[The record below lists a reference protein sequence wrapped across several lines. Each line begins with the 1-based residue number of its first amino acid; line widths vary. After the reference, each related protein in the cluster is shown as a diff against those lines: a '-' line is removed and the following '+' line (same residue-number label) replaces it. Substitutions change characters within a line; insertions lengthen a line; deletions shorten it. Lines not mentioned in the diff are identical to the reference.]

1 MKTIKTLAMI
11 FATVAMFATS
21 CTPADNGGESVKAD
35 LTELNAAIA
44 ACDEALVDAEG
55 SYPADAITTLETL
68 VATAKAAVAKGL
80 SQTAADNLKQQLAA
94 ALDVFKAAKFDAI
107 PADALTFALS
117 FDEGQGTSLTTT
129 GKYQWTAQLM
139 AGPAEEIANPELP
152 TFVDGKKGKA
162 MHFNNGAHLEI
173 SNYAA
178 NVLEGNEL
186 SIAVW
191 VNPDETRASNYIIS
205 YNYWNSW
212 KLNIQDGGKPF
223 FTVGTNNG
231 IADMDNET
239 DQSVPA
245 NAWTH
250 VVVTCNTT
258 AGSVCFYV
266 NGSLTKEWTVESKG
280 AALQG
285 TITANEKALPLMIGA
300 CTTYAE
306 ALTWEWFT
314 PAAGN
319 WGDWFMGSLD
329 ELQVYNKALTAGQV
343 AALYNE

>member
-1 MKTIKTLAMI
+1 
-11 FATVAMFATS
+11 
-21 CTPADNGGESVKAD
+21 
-35 LTELNAAIA
+35 
-44 ACDEALVDAEG
+44 
-55 SYPADAITTLETL
+55 
-68 VATAKAAVAKGL
+68 
-80 SQTAADNLKQQLAA
+80 
-94 ALDVFKAAKFDAI
+94 
-107 PADALTFALS
+107 
-117 FDEGQGTSLTTT
+117 
-129 GKYQWTAQLM
+129 
-139 AGPAEEIANPELP
+139 
-152 TFVDGKKGKA
+152 

-191 VNPDETRASNYIIS
+191 VNPDETRASNYVIS

-223 FTVGTNNG
+223 FTVGTSSG
-231 IADMDNET
+231 ITDMDNET

-245 NAWTH
+245 KAWTH

-258 AGSVCFYV
+258 TGNVCFYV
-266 NGSLTKEWTVESKG
+266 NGALTKEWDSEARPNLVGTVTPNSK
-280 AALQG
+280 
-285 TITANEKALPLMIGA
+285 ELPIMIGA

-306 ALTWEWFT
+306 ALTWDWFT

-329 ELQVYNKALTAGQV
+329 ELKVYNVALTAGQV

>member
-11 FATVAMFATS
+11 FAAVAMIATS
-21 CTPADNGGESVKAD
+21 CTPADNGGESVKTD

-44 ACDEALVDAEG
+44 ACDEALADADG
-55 SYPADAITTLETL
+55 KYPADAITTLQTL
-68 VATAKAAVAKGL
+68 VTTAKSAVATNL
-80 SQTAADNLKQQLAA
+80 SQTAADNLTQQLTA
-94 ALDVFKAAKFDAI
+94 ALEVFQGSKLDAI

-129 GKYQWTAQLM
+129 GKYEWTAVLT
-139 AGPAEEIANPELP
+139 AGPAEEIATPELP

-162 MHFNNGAHLEI
+162 MHFDNGAHLEI

-186 SIAVW
+186 SIAAW
-191 VNPDETRASNYIIS
+191 VNPEEARPGNYIIS
-205 YNYWNSW
+205 YNYWNTW

-223 FTVGTNNG
+223 FTVGTTAG
-231 IADMDNET
+231 ITDMDNET

-258 AGSVCFYV
+258 VGTVCFYV
-266 NGSLTKEWTVESKG
+266 NGYLTKEWNAEARPNLVGTVTPNSK
-280 AALQG
+280 
-285 TITANEKALPLMIGA
+285 ELPIMIGA
-300 CTTYAE
+300 CTTYEE
-306 ALTWEWFT
+306 ALTWDWFT
-314 PAAGN
+314 PASGGWN
-319 WGDWFMGSLD
+319 DWFKGSID